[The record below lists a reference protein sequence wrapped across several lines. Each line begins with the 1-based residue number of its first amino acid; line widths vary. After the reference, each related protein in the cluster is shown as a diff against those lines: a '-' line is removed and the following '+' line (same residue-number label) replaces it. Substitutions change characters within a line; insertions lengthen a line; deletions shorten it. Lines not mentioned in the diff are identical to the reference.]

1 MGYCGPMGYGLQI
14 PAHRVGG
21 SILLWG
27 MRGYG
32 LSQVW
37 VMRSSTVVPYVFKR
51 RTVPGSGVYCSALK
65 LCPDILTLPG
75 NLGSV
80 HI

>member
-1 MGYCGPMGYGLQI
+1 MGFSRGGVWGMGYCGPMGYGLQI

-37 VMRSSTVVPYVFKR
+37 VMRSSTVVR
-51 RTVPGSGVYCSALK
+51 
-65 LCPDILTLPG
+65 CPQ
-75 NLGSV
+75 V
-80 HI
+80 